1 MINPGKV
8 NSNLIIIDNPKPIEP
23 PIQPGTICIPPIK
36 IWLVVVAS
44 FWRVSRALIN
54 LIIPYLL
61 SISFYYLGIDYDL
74 DIQHIQLHKVYR
86 RNKEPDY
93 VNKMSMIASKKHWY
107 IEFNIV

>member
-44 FWRVSRALIN
+44 FWRVSRALIRH
-54 LIIPYLL
+54 LTSL
-61 SISFYYLGIDYDL
+61 L
-74 DIQHIQLHKVYR
+74 DINELSEPDKQPGTMKIQLAEELFTH
-86 RNKEPDY
+86 
-93 VNKMSMIASKKHWY
+93 
-107 IEFNIV
+107 